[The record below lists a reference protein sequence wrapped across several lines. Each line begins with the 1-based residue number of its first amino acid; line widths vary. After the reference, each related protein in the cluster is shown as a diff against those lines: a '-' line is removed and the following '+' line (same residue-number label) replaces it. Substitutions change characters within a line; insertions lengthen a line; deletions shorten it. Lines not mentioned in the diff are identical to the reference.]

1 MNGAAQST
9 PSATR
14 VLLAWC
20 VHALTASGAV
30 FGALALIEVAS
41 GNASGAALLML
52 VTLAIDS
59 VDGTLARAVDVART
73 VPQIDGRRLDD
84 VVDYFNYA
92 IVPALFLLQ
101 LGILPHWS
109 LAAAP
114 ILASGYG
121 FAQREAKT
129 DDHFFLGWPSYW
141 NVVAIDLWLMET
153 SPATASAIVLVFSVL
168 VFVPWRYVYPSR
180 TPVLRRLSIVGAVAW
195 ILVTAWAATDPDRAR
210 ELHVVEI
217 SLVYP
222 AYYMTLSAW
231 LGDWLGLRGQR
242 R

>member
-1 MNGAAQST
+1 VA
-9 PSATR
+9 R
-14 VLLAWC
+14 VL
-20 VHALTASGAV
+20 
-30 FGALALIEVAS
+30 
-41 GNASGAALLML
+41 
-52 VTLAIDS
+52 
-59 VDGTLARAVDVART
+59 
-73 VPQIDGRRLDD
+73 PQIDGRRLDD

-92 IVPALFLLQ
+92 IVPALFMLQ
-101 LGILPHWS
+101 LGTLPHWS

-153 SPATASAIVLVFSVL
+153 SPAVASVIVLVFSVL
-168 VFVPWRYVYPSR
+168 VFVPWKYVYPSR
-180 TPVLRRLSIVGAVAW
+180 TPVLRRLSIGGAVAW
-195 ILVTAWAATDPDRAR
+195 ILVTAWAAANLDRAR

-217 SLVYP
+217 SLLYP
-222 AYYMTLSAW
+222 AYYMALSAW
-231 LGDWLGLRGQR
+231 LGDWLGLRGGR

>member
-1 MNGAAQST
+1 LNGAAQST
-9 PSATR
+9 PSGTR

-30 FGALALIEVAS
+30 FGALALIDVAS
-41 GNASGAALLML
+41 GNASRAVLLML

-59 VDGTLARAVDVART
+59 VDGTLARAVDAAHT

-109 LAAAP
+109 LASAP

-153 SPATASAIVLVFSVL
+153 SPATASVIVLVFSVL

-180 TPVLRRLSIVGAVAW
+180 TPVLRRLSIAGAVAW
-195 ILVTAWAATDPDRAR
+195 ILVTAWAAAHPDRAR

-222 AYYMTLSAW
+222 AYYMALSAW
-231 LGDWLGLRGQR
+231 LGDWLGLRGPR